1 MKVYLG
7 NLWCW
12 SCDIFN

>member
-7 NLWCW
+7 NLGCW